1 MKMVKTFAA
10 LALAAV
16 LLLSLAACGKTV
28 QGPKK
33 EETEKTAETAEAPV
47 VGGWE
52 RAEDP
57 TVTDEVRTL
66 MEKATAGLAGA
77 AYTPIAYLASQVV
90 AGRNLAILCRTA
102 PVIPD
107 AEETYAVVSRWE
119 DAEGNVQM
127 TEVRKMD
134 TEAAINGLA
143 GGWYEPESP
152 ALTDELKAV
161 FDKAMEGFAG
171 VGYVPVAMVAQQVV
185 AGMNYRFLCE
195 ATTVLPGAETDY
207 ALVTVYKDLNGNAEI
222 TEIVRMD
229 ETETDG

>member
-77 AYTPIAYLASQVV
+77 SYTPIAYLASQVV

-107 AEETYAVVSRWE
+107 AEETYAVVILWE
-119 DAEGNVQM
+119 DPEGNVQM

>member
-1 MKMVKTFAA
+1 MKMMKTIGA
-10 LALAAV
+10 LALAAA

-28 QGPKK
+28 QGANK
-33 EETEKTAETAEAPV
+33 EETEKTAEEPV

-66 MEKATAGLAGA
+66 MEKATAELDGA
-77 AYTPIAYLASQVV
+77 SYTPVAYLASKVV
-90 AGRNLAILCRTA
+90 AGRNYAILCRTA

-107 AEETYAVVSRWE
+107 AEETYAVVTIWE
-119 DAEGNVQM
+119 DPEGNVQM

-143 GGWYEPESP
+143 GGWYEPDSP
-152 ALTDELKAV
+152 AITDELKAV
-161 FDKAMEGFAG
+161 FDKAMEGFTG
-171 VGYVPVAMVAQQVV
+171 VGYVPVALAAQQVV

-195 ATTVLPGAETDY
+195 ATTVVPGAETDY
-207 ALVTVYKDLNGNAEI
+207 ALVTVYKDLDGNAEI
-222 TEIVRMD
+222 TEVVRMD
-229 ETETDG
+229 EIEAEG

>member
-1 MKMVKTFAA
+1 MKMMKTIGA
-10 LALAAV
+10 LALAAA

-28 QGPKK
+28 QGANK
-33 EETEKTAETAEAPV
+33 EETEKTAEEPV

-66 MEKATAGLAGA
+66 MEKATAELDGA
-77 AYTPIAYLASQVV
+77 SYTPVAYLASQVV
-90 AGRNLAILCRTA
+90 AGRNYAILCRTA

-107 AEETYAVVSRWE
+107 AEETYAVVTIWE
-119 DAEGNVQM
+119 DPEGNVQM

-152 ALTDELKAV
+152 AVTDELKAV
-161 FDKAMEGFAG
+161 FDKAMEGFTG
-171 VGYVPVAMVAQQVV
+171 VGYVPVALVAQQVV

-195 ATTVLPGAETDY
+195 ATTVVPGAETDY
-207 ALVTVYKDLNGNAEI
+207 ALVTVYKDLDGNAEI
-222 TEIVRMD
+222 TEVVRLD
-229 ETETDG
+229 DTEADG

>member
-47 VGGWE
+47 VGGWK

-77 AYTPIAYLASQVV
+77 SYTPIAYLASQVV

-107 AEETYAVVSRWE
+107 AEETYAVVILWE
-119 DAEGNVQM
+119 DPEGNVQM

-134 TEAAINGLA
+134 TEAAINGLP